1 MSYSIES
8 FHFFYYY
15 RYFLFHFIII
25 ENTNWKI
32 HLEKPILFIEN
43 KYEYYGIAKDTY
55 YTLGY
60 VKESEIG
67 KTINYTVKLDKVPNN
82 KYYFIDV
89 CSYLNFMQHSK

>member
-25 ENTNWKI
+25 EKTNWKI

-43 KYEYYGIAKDTY
+43 KYEYLGGIRDVYKRQV
-55 YTLGY
+55 LQ
-60 VKESEIG
+60 SEAASEAG
-67 KTINYTVKLDKVPNN
+67 AG
-82 KYYFIDV
+82 
-89 CSYLNFMQHSK
+89 SS

>member
-25 ENTNWKI
+25 GKTNWKI

-43 KYEYYGIAKDTY
+43 KYEYLGGIRKQRKLMLTILPY
-55 YTLGY
+55 Y
-60 VKESEIG
+60 V
-67 KTINYTVKLDKVPNN
+67 V
-82 KYYFIDV
+82 
-89 CSYLNFMQHSK
+89 